1 MSHVLRVAF
10 ATLFLVGALQS
21 YPLHALDYKAL
32 DYKAIVSAPDRTA
45 ADKDDDDSRKPVR
58 LLEFIAP
65 RSGWKVLDMAAG
77 AGYSSELLARAV
89 APAGRVFAQH
99 NMPSFMFMQRM
110 KSPAMSNVTDV
121 VAQVDQFQN
130 SELHDLDLVTF
141 LFGYHD
147 TTYGG
152 FDRTKM
158 NKQLFD
164 SLKPGG
170 ILVVADHSARPEDG
184 ALVGSTLHRIAQD
197 TVKKEIE
204 EAGFIF
210 VEEGDFLR
218 HPEDIRIEEIFKN
231 LAKVDNFILKFKRP

>member
-1 MSHVLRVAF
+1 MSHFLRIAF
-10 ATLFLVGALQS
+10 AALFLVGALQS
-21 YPLHALDYKAL
+21 CPLHAQDYKE
-32 DYKAIVSAPDRTA
+32 IVAAPDRAA
-45 ADKDDDDSRKPVR
+45 ADKADDDKRQPVR

-89 APAGRVFAQH
+89 APTGRVFAQH
-99 NMPSFMFMQRM
+99 NQPSVMFMQRM
-110 KSPAMSNVTDV
+110 TSPAMSNVTDV
-121 VAQVDQFQN
+121 VARADRLQS

-152 FDRTKM
+152 IDRTKM

-170 ILVVADHSARPEDG
+170 TLVIADHSARPKDG
-184 ALVGSTLHRIAQD
+184 ARVGNTLHRIAQD
-197 TVKKEIE
+197 TVKKEME
-204 EAGFIF
+204 RAGFIF

-218 HPEDIRIEEIFKN
+218 HPEDTRTEEIFKN
-231 LAKVDNFILKFKRP
+231 LATVDNFILKFKKP

>member
-1 MSHVLRVAF
+1 MSHFLRVAF
-10 ATLFLVGALQS
+10 AALFLIGALQS
-21 YPLHALDYKAL
+21 YPLHAQDYKE
-32 DYKAIVSAPDRTA
+32 IVAAPDRTA
-45 ADKDDDDSRKPVR
+45 VDKDDDDKRQPVR

-89 APAGRVFAQH
+89 APTGRVFAQH
-99 NMPSFMFMQRM
+99 NKPSVMFMQRM

-121 VAQVDQFQN
+121 VAQADQLQS

-147 TTYGG
+147 TTYVGI
-152 FDRTKM
+152 DRTKM

-170 ILVVADHSARPEDG
+170 TLVIADHSARPEDG

-204 EAGFIF
+204 GAGFIF
-210 VEEGDFLR
+210 VKEGDFLR
-218 HPEDIRIEEIFKN
+218 HPEDTRTEEIFKN
-231 LAKVDNFILKFKRP
+231 LATVDNFILKFKRP

>member
-1 MSHVLRVAF
+1 MSHFLRVAF
-10 ATLFLVGALQS
+10 AALFLIGALQS
-21 YPLHALDYKAL
+21 YPLHAQDYKQ
-32 DYKAIVSAPDRTA
+32 IVAAPDRSTV
-45 ADKDDDDSRKPVR
+45 DKDDDNRRQPVR

-77 AGYSSELLARAV
+77 AGYSTELLARAV
-89 APAGRVFAQH
+89 APTGRVFAQH
-99 NMPSFMFMQRM
+99 NMPSVMFMQRM

-121 VAQVDQFQN
+121 VARADQLPS

-152 FDRTKM
+152 IDRTKM

-170 ILVVADHSARPEDG
+170 TVVIADHSARPEDG

-204 EAGFIF
+204 GAGFIF
-210 VEEGDFLR
+210 VEEGNFLR
-218 HPEDIRIEEIFKN
+218 HPEDIRTEEIFKN
-231 LAKVDNFILKFKRP
+231 PATVDNFILKFKRP

>member
-1 MSHVLRVAF
+1 MSLSLRVAF
-10 ATLFLVGALQS
+10 AALFLVGAFQS
-21 YPLHALDYKAL
+21 YPLHAQDYKE
-32 DYKAIVSAPDRTA
+32 IVAAPDRTA
-45 ADKDDDDSRKPVR
+45 ADKDDDDKRQPVR

-89 APAGRVFAQH
+89 APSGRVFAQH
-99 NMPSFMFMQRM
+99 KMPSFMFMQRM
-110 KSPAMSNVTDV
+110 KSPVMSNVTDV
-121 VAQVDQFQN
+121 VAQPDQLQN

-152 FDRTKM
+152 IDRTKM

-170 ILVVADHSARPEDG
+170 TLVIADHSARPEDG
-184 ALVGSTLHRIAQD
+184 ALVGSTFHRIAQD
-197 TVKKEIE
+197 TVKKEME
-204 EAGFIF
+204 AAGFIF
-210 VEEGDFLR
+210 VVEGNFLR
-218 HPEDIRIEEIFKN
+218 HPEDTRTEEIFKN
-231 LAKVDNFILKFKRP
+231 LDKVDNFILKFTRP

>member
-1 MSHVLRVAF
+1 MSFFLRVAF
-10 ATLFLVGALQS
+10 AALFLVGALQS
-21 YPLHALDYKAL
+21 YPLHAQ
-32 DYKAIVSAPDRTA
+32 DYKAIVAAPDRAA
-45 ADKDDDDSRKPVR
+45 ADKDEEDDKRQPLK
-58 LLEFIAP
+58 LLDFIAP

-89 APAGRVFAQH
+89 TPTGRVFAQH
-99 NMPSFMFMQRM
+99 NKPSFMFMQRV

-121 VAQVDQFQN
+121 VAPVDQLQN
-130 SELHDLDLVTF
+130 AELRDLDLVTF

-170 ILVVADHSARPEDG
+170 TLVIADHSARPEDG
-184 ALVGSTLHRIAQD
+184 AQVGSTLHRIAQN
-197 TVKKEIE
+197 TVKREME
-204 EAGFIF
+204 AAGFLF
-210 VEEGDFLR
+210 VEEGNFLR
-218 HPEDIRIEEIFKN
+218 HPEDVRTDEIFKKP
-231 LAKVDNFILKFKRP
+231 ATVDNFILKFKRP

>member
-1 MSHVLRVAF
+1 MSHFLRVAF
-10 ATLFLVGALQS
+10 AALFLIGALQS
-21 YPLHALDYKAL
+21 YPLHAQDYKQ
-32 DYKAIVSAPDRTA
+32 IVAAPDRSTV
-45 ADKDDDDSRKPVR
+45 DKDDDNRRRPVR

-89 APAGRVFAQH
+89 APTGRVFAQH
-99 NMPSFMFMQRM
+99 NMPSVMFMQRM

-121 VAQVDQFQN
+121 VARADQLPS

-158 NKQLFD
+158 DKQLFD
-164 SLKPGG
+164 SLKSGG
-170 ILVVADHSARPEDG
+170 TLVIADHSAR
-184 ALVGSTLHRIAQD
+184 S
-197 TVKKEIE
+197 
-204 EAGFIF
+204 
-210 VEEGDFLR
+210 
-218 HPEDIRIEEIFKN
+218 
-231 LAKVDNFILKFKRP
+231 

>member
-1 MSHVLRVAF
+1 MSHFLRIAF
-10 ATLFLVGALQS
+10 AALFLIGTLQP
-21 YPLHALDYKAL
+21 YPLHAQDYK
-32 DYKAIVSAPDRTA
+32 KIVAAPDRAA
-45 ADKDDDDSRKPVR
+45 ADKDEEDDKRQPVK

-89 APAGRVFAQH
+89 APSGRVFAQH
-99 NMPSFMFMQRM
+99 NKPSFMFMQRM
-110 KSPAMSNVTDV
+110 KSPVMSNVTDV
-121 VAQVDQFQN
+121 VARADQLQS
-130 SELHDLDLVTF
+130 SELHGLDLVTF

-170 ILVVADHSARPEDG
+170 TLVIADHSARPEDG
-184 ALVGSTLHRIAQD
+184 AQVGSTLHRIAQD

-204 EAGFIF
+204 GAGFIF

-218 HPEDIRIEEIFKN
+218 HPEDNRTEEIFKN
-231 LAKVDNFILKFKRP
+231 PATVDNFILKFKRP

>member
-1 MSHVLRVAF
+1 MSHFLRVAF
-10 ATLFLVGALQS
+10 AALFVIGALQS
-21 YPLHALDYKAL
+21 YPLHAQDYKG
-32 DYKAIVSAPDRTA
+32 IVAAPDRAA
-45 ADKDDDDSRKPVR
+45 ADKEDDDKRQPAK

-89 APAGRVFAQH
+89 APTGRVFAQH
-99 NMPSFMFMQRM
+99 NKPSFMFMERM
-110 KSPAMSNVTDV
+110 KVPAMSNVTDV
-121 VAQVDQFQN
+121 VARVDQLPG

-170 ILVVADHSARPEDG
+170 TLVIADHSARPEDG

-197 TVKKEIE
+197 TVKKEME
-204 EAGFIF
+204 GAGFIF
-210 VEEGDFLR
+210 LEEGDFLR
-218 HPEDIRIEEIFKN
+218 HPEDTRTEEIFKN
-231 LAKVDNFILKFKRP
+231 LAAVDNFILKFKRP

>member
-1 MSHVLRVAF
+1 MSYFLRAAF
-10 ATLFLVGALQS
+10 AALFLVGALHS
-21 YPLHALDYKAL
+21 CPLHAQ
-32 DYKAIVSAPDRTA
+32 DYKAIVAAPDRAA
-45 ADKDDDDSRKPVR
+45 ADKRDDDKRLPLK

-89 APAGRVFAQH
+89 APTGRVFAQH
-99 NMPSFMFMQRM
+99 NMPSVMFMQRM
-110 KSPAMSNVTDV
+110 ESPAMSNVTDV
-121 VAQVDQFQN
+121 VARADQLPS

-158 NKQLFD
+158 DKQLFD

-170 ILVVADHSARPEDG
+170 TLVIADHSARHQDG

-197 TVKKEIE
+197 TVKKELE
-204 EAGFIF
+204 GAGFIF

-218 HPEDIRIEEIFKN
+218 YPKDTRTEEIFKN
-231 LAKVDNFILKFKRP
+231 LAKVDHFIMKLDRKSVV